1 MKVSSMRHE
10 VVELAP
16 KVLQPAVLYV
26 SPKYQS
32 AVHLC
37 CCGCG
42 EKVVTPLSP
51 AEWQVRL
58 DPAGVSLYPS
68 IGNWAMNCRSH
79 YWISNGRVRWAGP
92 ISKRQIQAVHR
103 RDKADL
109 EAQIRTQA
117 GNGETHPQLRPRSLV
132 SLVNWL
138 LGK

>member
-1 MKVSSMRHE
+1 MRHE

-16 KVLQPAVLYV
+16 KVLQPAVLYI

-79 YWISNGRVRWAGP
+79 YWISSGRVRWAGA

-103 RDKADL
+103 RDKADFD
-109 EAQIRTQA
+109 AQIRKQA
-117 GNGETHPQLRPRSLV
+117 GNGAAPRQLLPRGLV